1 MTLKNTVV
9 NELFQEYL
17 KRTNNTKIDTVPL
30 YVQEIIFGDFIRESV
45 SDNTVKNTIIE
56 AIKGVL

>member
-17 KRTNNTKIDTVPL
+17 KRTNNTTIDTVPL

>member
-9 NELFQEYL
+9 NELLQEHL
-17 KRTNNTKIDTVPL
+17 KRTNNTKIDSFPQP
-30 YVQEIIFGDFIRESV
+30 VQEIIFANFIRESV

>member
-17 KRTNNTKIDTVPL
+17 KRTNNTKIDSFPL

>member
-1 MTLKNTVV
+1 MTHKNTVV

-17 KRTNNTKIDTVPL
+17 KRTNNTTIDTVPL

>member
-17 KRTNNTKIDTVPL
+17 KRTNNTTIDSVPL